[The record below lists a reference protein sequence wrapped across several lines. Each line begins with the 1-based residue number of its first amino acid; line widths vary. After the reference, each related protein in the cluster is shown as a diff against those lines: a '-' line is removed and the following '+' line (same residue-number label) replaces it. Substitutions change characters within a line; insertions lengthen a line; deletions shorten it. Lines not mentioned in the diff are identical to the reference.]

1 MESERLPQTYEIAEG
16 PDGLATVLIDL
27 HEKAQANPTFAAD
40 DQYILYRNNQ
50 QKALIKIDMRQM
62 PYQFWYYD
70 LLGRPATNNIKET
83 IAKFLWI
90 MCNERT
96 KYLGDGKR

>member
-1 MESERLPQTYEIAEG
+1 MESERLPQVYKIAEG
-16 PDGLATVLIDL
+16 PEGLANVLLDY
-27 HEKAQANPTFAAD
+27 HEKAQIDDDFASN

-50 QKALIKIDMRQM
+50 QKALIKIDMRQV

-90 MCNERT
+90 ICNERM